1 MKLDPLLDT
10 VWSADQDGFIH
21 IPEESAVFYVGEFAA
36 EIVDAHNGDI
46 ARLLTLTNDKEGVEQ
61 Q

>member
-1 MKLDPLLDT
+1 MKLDPLLDR

-46 ARLLTLTNDKEGVEQ
+46 ARLLTLTNV
-61 Q
+61 